1 MIRNL
6 LPALLITITAAA
18 AAPPAHAAPTAPS
31 RADKAEAKARIKSGD
46 VNYRLFKFD
55 QALTDYQQAYHLSQ
69 HPAIAFN
76 IAQAYRQLKNYE
88 KASFYYKLFLA
99 DWAKRFPDKP
109 PPYEAEVKGH
119 IERLTKLI
127 AAAAARA
134 PKDKPKPR
142 PKKVQLARLELEGL
156 RAGAQITVD
165 GKLSKSGPELLL
177 APGPRRLRVEL
188 DGYHPWEQ
196 TITLRAGKPVTRPV
210 ELEVIDRRTLWL
222 STSAGLS
229 AVAAGFL
236 GMGIYFN
243 ARHDNFMLGTP
254 EADDNKRLSVIGYAV
269 AGGVAA
275 LALASWTLYWL
286 HRRSVKRLTSF

>member
-1 MIRNL
+1 MIHNL
-6 LPALLITITAAA
+6 LPALLIITVAA
-18 AAPPAHAAPTAPS
+18 AAPPANAAPTAPS
-31 RADKAEAKARIKSGD
+31 VADKTRAKALIKSGD

-119 IERLTKLI
+119 IERLTRLI
-127 AAAAARA
+127 AAAAARKAEVSVKPA
-134 PKDKPKPR
+134 PKKIE
-142 PKKVQLARLELEGL
+142 LAKLELEGL
-156 RAGAQITVD
+156 RPGARVMVD
-165 GKLSKSGPELLL
+165 GKERKGGPELAL
-177 APGPRRLRVEL
+177 APGQRRLRVEL
-188 DGYHPWEQ
+188 DGFHPWEQ
-196 TITLRAGKPVTRPV
+196 TLSLRAGALITRPV
-210 ELEVIDRRTLWL
+210 EMQVVDRRTLWL
-222 STSAGLS
+222 SSSAGLS

-236 GMGIYFN
+236 TMGIYFN
-243 ARHDNFMLGTP
+243 VRHDNFMLGTP

-275 LALASWTLYWL
+275 VAIASWTLYWL
-286 HRRSVKRLTSF
+286 HRRKVLRLTSF